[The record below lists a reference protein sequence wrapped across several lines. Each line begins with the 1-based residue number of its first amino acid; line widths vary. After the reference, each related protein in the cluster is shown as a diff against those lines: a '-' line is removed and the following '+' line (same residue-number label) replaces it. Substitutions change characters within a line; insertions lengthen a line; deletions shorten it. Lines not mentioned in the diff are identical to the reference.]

1 MQPRIAIIDY
11 GMGNLRSIKRGLEQA
26 GARAIITADKK
37 TIEKA
42 DAVVLPG
49 VGAFCD
55 AIANLAKFNEV
66 IKSAAREKP
75 MLGVCLGMQL
85 LFEESE
91 EGGRYKG
98 LGLMKG
104 RVVRL
109 PAKLKVPQMGWNR
122 LKIRKKSRLLE
133 GIKSRDYFYF
143 VHSYYAT
150 GCEEVTVATTKYGVD
165 VPAIVEKGSLFGTQ
179 FHPEKS
185 GAKGLQILRN
195 FVELAKSYAGG

>member
-1 MQPRIAIIDY
+1 MPKPRIAIIDY

-26 GARAIITADKK
+26 GARAVITDDKK
-37 TIEKA
+37 IIEKA
-42 DAVVLPG
+42 DALVLPG

-55 AIANLAKFNEV
+55 AIANLSRFEDL
-66 IKSAAREKP
+66 IKSAAKEKP

-91 EGGRYKG
+91 EGGRHEG
-98 LGLMKG
+98 LGLLQG

-122 LKIRKKSRLLE
+122 IKIRKKSRLLE
-133 GIKSRDYFYF
+133 GIKNGDYFYF
-143 VHSYYAT
+143 VHSYYAV
-150 GCEEVTVATTKYGVD
+150 GCKEATTATTKYGVE
-165 VPAIVEKGSLFGTQ
+165 VPAVVEKNLLFGTQ

-185 GAKGLQILRN
+185 GAKGLRMLRN
-195 FVELAKSYAGG
+195 FVEIAKG